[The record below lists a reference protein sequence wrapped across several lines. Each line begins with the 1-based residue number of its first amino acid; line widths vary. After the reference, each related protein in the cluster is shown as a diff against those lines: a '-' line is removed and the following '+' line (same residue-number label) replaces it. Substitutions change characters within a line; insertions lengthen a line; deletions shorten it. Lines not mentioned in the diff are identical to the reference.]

1 MTATRGT
8 SPAPLGFNRQST
20 RVALLKARRRI
31 ETLKGGWRQRIN
43 PPLVSLLLA
52 LSTLF
57 LFAADRGHF
66 YRIGHHDNVSAE
78 ALTLAESL
86 SPEYHF
92 APFQALALDEDGNPA
107 PTGLYHRFPLGGFA
121 LIKLATI
128 PFGDDLSAKILAA
141 RMLMLA
147 FFGAAAVLAH
157 LALARITGS
166 PWIACAATALAF
178 ATRRCLYYSDMISVE
193 VSLDLF
199 SVMLVFHALTIYVQE
214 KRFRQLLVKVC
225 VALLL
230 GWHVYALLLPFIIL
244 SVAIEMYRAHG
255 QLRDAPLLARM
266 RRLAGVLVLGRP
278 AALGA
283 VALAFG
289 SLVLGLQLINEW
301 TAQGSAMPSD
311 ELSTLESMLGR
322 TGIDPSV
329 LPYPSQRFAW
339 LPFLE
344 DQFHAL
350 GNGIFPFALPGY
362 SSPLLLEGHPNAEAV
377 FADMQY
383 IGVFALATCIVGLC
397 FARERLLL
405 ATLTLFGFFWSLPMR
420 HSTAFHDYE
429 TVFHV
434 GVPMTLFSLAL
445 LHMRRLSGEP
455 FMACLAI
462 VALLTFALSSW
473 RMNIVGGERQE
484 SYEDLQKEIVADFQA
499 MRGLT
504 AGGVI
509 GIMSKETSVTVRAGY
524 VHKPLLYYLNSRVLV
539 PERHPLEFSLHPQ
552 KLDAVDYLF
561 SDRRDSIAKTLT
573 PRNKRFF
580 LYDKDAYVDPFDT
593 LSGDLSVQS
602 NFHVYSRGDTLTYF
616 KSPCA
621 EADTAPTFLL
631 HVYPENSADLPED
644 QRQQGYHN
652 LDFTFRGHG
661 VHFAVDSTRRCW
673 TSICARRTET
683 DSSLGCAVDVRLP
696 AYAKDQ
702 IRTGQFTRQGQNLST
717 IWSATFPVR
726 KPPHPARSE
735 STQALD

>member
-1 MTATRGT
+1 MTATRRGT

-20 RVALLKARRRI
+20 RVAILKARRRI
-31 ETLKGGWRQRIN
+31 EALKGGWRQRIN
-43 PPLVSLLLA
+43 PPLVALLLA

-86 SPEYHF
+86 SPEHDF

-107 PTGLYHRFPLGGFA
+107 PTRLYHRFPLGGFA

-147 FFGAAAVLAH
+147 FFSAAAVLAY

-178 ATRRCLYYSDMISVE
+178 SIRRCLYYSDMISVE

-214 KRFRQLLVKVC
+214 NRFRQLVVKVC

-230 GWHVYALLLPFIIL
+230 GWHVYALLLPFIAL
-244 SVAIEMYRAHG
+244 SVAIEMYRAYG
-255 QLRDAPLLARM
+255 QLRHAPLLARM

-278 AALGA
+278 TALGA

-301 TAQGSAMPSD
+301 TALGNAAPSD
-311 ELSTLESMLGR
+311 DLSTLESILGR

-339 LPFLE
+339 PIILE
-344 DQFHAL
+344 HQLHAL

-362 SSPLLLEGHPNAEAV
+362 AGPLQLDGYPSAEAA
-377 FADMQY
+377 FADMPY
-383 IGVFALATCIVGLC
+383 IGVFALAICIVGLC
-397 FARERLLL
+397 FVRQRLLL
-405 ATLTLFGFFWSLPMR
+405 ATLTSFGFFWSLPMR
-420 HSTAFHDYE
+420 HTTAFHDYE
-429 TVFHV
+429 MVFHV

-455 FMACLAI
+455 LMARLAI
-462 VALLTFALSSW
+462 VALLTFVFSSW
-473 RMNIVGGERQE
+473 RMSLVGGERQKD
-484 SYEDLQKEIVADFQA
+484 YDDLQKEIVADFQA
-499 MRGLT
+499 IRSLT
-504 AGGVI
+504 HGGVI
-509 GIMSKETSVTVRAGY
+509 GIMSKETDVTLRAGY
-524 VHKPLLYYLNSRVLV
+524 VYKPLLYYLNSRVLV
-539 PERHPLEFSLHPQ
+539 PERHPLEFSLRQQ
-552 KLDAVDYLF
+552 KLDAVDFLF

-580 LYDKDAYVDPFDT
+580 LYEKDAYVDPFDT
-593 LSGDLSVQS
+593 LSGDLAVQS

-616 KSPCA
+616 KSPCTK
-621 EADTAPTFLL
+621 ADTAPTFLL
-631 HVYPENSADLPED
+631 HVYPESSADLPED
-644 QRQQGYHN
+644 QRWRGYHN
-652 LDFTFRGHG
+652 LDFAFRGRG
-661 VHFAVDSTRRCW
+661 VHFAVDSRRCW
-673 TSICARRTET
+673 TSDCARRTST
-683 DSSLGCAVDVRLP
+683 NSSLGCTAEIRLP
-696 AYAKDQ
+696 TYAKAQ
-702 IRTGQFTRQGQNLST
+702 VRTGQFTGQGQTLST
-717 IWSATFPVR
+717 IWSATFPLR
-726 KPPHPARSE
+726 KPPHPARPEGSDG
-735 STQALD
+735 S